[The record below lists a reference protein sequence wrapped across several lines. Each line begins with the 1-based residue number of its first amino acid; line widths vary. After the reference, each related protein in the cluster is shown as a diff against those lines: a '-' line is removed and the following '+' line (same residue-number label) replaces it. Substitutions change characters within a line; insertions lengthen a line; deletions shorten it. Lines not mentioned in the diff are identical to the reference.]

1 MGVSASLRPTLSE
14 FARFVDVV
22 EPRLLQ
28 ALVAVYGPVDGRGAT
43 VDALS
48 WAWEH
53 WDRLQEIENKPAY
66 LFRVGQSA
74 TRRYSTRPL
83 PTRLRV
89 EGLVEDR
96 EIEQGCSRPWNDCQI
111 SSSVGRSPD
120 RWIDRVVGRPQQ
132 RQRCVGA
139 NRRRGRTRGR
149 RRRERSRRPATT
161 SRHRRRG
168 ARLESIT
175 RRHRRRIRSRA
186 ARTLETIRLRG
197 RRSRRRVIWS
207 RSTIVLRLALKAHR
221 DPRRVACR
229 DARRRSIRW
238 KRQPDPRTC
247 RRIDRRA
254 RRRPTVDT

>member
-14 FARFVDVV
+14 FTRFVDDV

-53 WDRLQEIENKPAY
+53 WDRLQEVENKPAY

-96 EIEQGCSRPWNDCQI
+96 EIEPGLLPALERLSD
-111 SSSVGRSPD
+111 
-120 RWIDRVVGRPQQ
+120 QQ
-132 RQRCVGA
+132 RTVVVLVHAFGWRQTEVAEWLEISVSTAREHLA
-139 NRRRGRTRGR
+139 RGLR
-149 RRRERSRRPATT
+149 
-161 SRHRRRG
+161 
-168 ARLESIT
+168 
-175 RRHRRRIRSRA
+175 
-186 ARTLETIRLRG
+186 RLRDD
-197 RRSRRRVIWS
+197 
-207 RSTIVLRLALKAHR
+207 LEAH
-221 DPRRVACR
+221 DV
-229 DARRRSIRW
+229 S
-238 KRQPDPRTC
+238 
-247 RRIDRRA
+247 
-254 RRRPTVDT
+254 